1 MKVAKLPA
9 NTKAQGLHLED
20 EDQIS
25 HPPISPWADVRR
37 QLLRDRL
44 AVLGIIILFLLIL
57 TAVFAPLIAP
67 FDPYEMNL
75 GGNLKP
81 PGVDG
86 HLLGTDELGRDILSR
101 LIYGSRISLTVGLIV
116 VGIAGTIGVTLG
128 AISGYYG
135 GVVDNV
141 IMRVVDIVLAF
152 PFLVLAIAVVSIVGA
167 NLTNMMI
174 VLGCVS
180 WIGYTRLVRGQ
191 VLALREQQF
200 VTAARAIGAGDLDII
215 FNHILPNTLGV
226 IIVQATFGV
235 AVAILAASGL
245 SFLGMGAQPPTAEW
259 GAMLSDAKKYMRHHP
274 TMAIAPGMAIMIT
287 VLAIN
292 FVGDAL
298 RDALDPRLRK

>member
-1 MKVAKLPA
+1 M
-9 NTKAQGLHLED
+9 
-20 EDQIS
+20 
-25 HPPISPWADVRR
+25 SPWADVRR

-259 GAMLSDAKKYMRHHP
+259 GAMLSDAKKHMRHHP
-274 TMAIAPGMAIMIT
+274 TMAIAPGVAIMIT

>member
-20 EDQIS
+20 ENQIL
-25 HPPISPWADVRR
+25 HPPMSPWADVRR

>member
-20 EDQIS
+20 ENQIL

-86 HLLGTDELGRDILSR
+86 HLLGTDELGRDIFSR